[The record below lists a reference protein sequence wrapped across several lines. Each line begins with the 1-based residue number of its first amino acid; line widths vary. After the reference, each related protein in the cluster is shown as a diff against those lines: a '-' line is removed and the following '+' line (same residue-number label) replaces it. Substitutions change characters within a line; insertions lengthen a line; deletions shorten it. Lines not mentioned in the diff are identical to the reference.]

1 MRQFDLKAEAEMRLR
16 SDKLAAELARKRR
29 EELGAAEDGAQAPA
43 PADATGTAGA
53 TDADDEDSSHDTGQS
68 PALR

>member
-29 EELGAAEDGAQAPA
+29 EELAAAEDGSQAP
-43 PADATGTAGA
+43 PPAGA
-53 TDADDEDSSHDTGQS
+53 TDADDEDPSHDTGQS
-68 PALR
+68 PALS